1 MWPRPCRPPATCYPF
16 AMSKSDILAELP
28 KLTSADR
35 SEILDQLWSLEEQE
49 ALRRGP
55 SPEEKILLD
64 AELEDYAA
72 NPAVGSSWAEVQ
84 ARLRQRA

>member
-1 MWPRPCRPPATCYPF
+1 
-16 AMSKSDILAELP
+16 MSKSDILAELP
-28 KLTSADR
+28 KLTPADR

-55 SPEEKILLD
+55 APEEKALLD
-64 AELEDYAA
+64 TELADYAA
-72 NPAVGSSWAEVQ
+72 NPNAGSSWVEVQ